1 MPRQIP
7 PLNALRAFEAVARHL
22 SFTGA
27 ADELGVTQ
35 GAVSQQVKK
44 LEAHLGLLMF
54 RRVHQGLLL
63 TDAGQTYLPVVRDA
77 FDGLALGTRNMQSR
91 ERGGVLTVS
100 VSAGFATKWLV
111 PRSHRFYERHPEID
125 LRISTSQEHINF
137 ARGDVDL
144 AVRHGDGIWPDLD
157 AVCLMAENVFPVCSP
172 ALAEEPGGL
181 KAPIDLRHHILLR
194 SWRPDYWPRWF
205 AAAGA
210 AGAVDTTRGPA
221 FNDHSNAI
229 QAAIDGQGVALG
241 RTALVGDDLLAGRL
255 VRPFERVIPADI
267 AYWIVCPKGTA
278 GRPKIVAFR
287 DWLLAEAEALQRRL
301 LARPDLRPS
310 VHAP

>member
-77 FDGLALGTRNMQSR
+77 FDGLALGTRNLRAR

-137 ARGDVDL
+137 ARGDADL
-144 AVRHGDGIWPDLD
+144 AIRHGEGIWPDLD

-181 KAPIDLRHHILLR
+181 KAPIDLRHHTLLR

-210 AGAVDTTRGPA
+210 PGAVDTTRGPA

-287 DWLLAEAEALQRRL
+287 DWLLAEAKALQGRL

>member
-1 MPRQIP
+1 
-7 PLNALRAFEAVARHL
+7 
-22 SFTGA
+22 
-27 ADELGVTQ
+27 
-35 GAVSQQVKK
+35 
-44 LEAHLGLLMF
+44 
-54 RRVHQGLLL
+54 
-63 TDAGQTYLPVVRDA
+63 
-77 FDGLALGTRNMQSR
+77 
-91 ERGGVLTVS
+91 
-100 VSAGFATKWLV
+100 
-111 PRSHRFYERHPEID
+111 
-125 LRISTSQEHINF
+125 
-137 ARGDVDL
+137 
-144 AVRHGDGIWPDLD
+144 
-157 AVCLMAENVFPVCSP
+157 MAENVFPVCSP
-172 ALAEEPGGL
+172 ALVENSGGL
-181 KAPIDLRHHILLR
+181 KAPIDLRHHTLLR

-301 LARPDLRPS
+301 LARPDLRHS

>member
-1 MPRQIP
+1 MTRQIP

-63 TDAGQTYLPVVRDA
+63 TDSGQAYLPVVRDA
-77 FDGLALGTRNMQSR
+77 FDGLALGTRTLQSR
-91 ERGGVLTVS
+91 ERRGILTVS

-125 LRISTSQEHINF
+125 LRISASPEHINF
-137 ARGDVDL
+137 ARGDIDL
-144 AVRHGDGIWPDLD
+144 AVRHGDGIWPELD
-157 AVCLMAENVFPVCSP
+157 AVRLMAENVFPVCSP
-172 ALAEEPGGL
+172 AMAGKPD
-181 KAPIDLRHHILLR
+181 KPMAPIDLRHQTLLR

-205 AAAGA
+205 TAAGA
-210 AGAVDTTRGPA
+210 AGAVDTARGPA
-221 FNDHSNAI
+221 FDDHSNAI
-229 QAAIDGQGVALG
+229 QAAIDGRGVALG

-287 DWLLAEAEALQRRL
+287 EWLLAEAGALQQRL
-301 LARPDLRPS
+301 LADPDLRHT

>member
-77 FDGLALGTRNMQSR
+77 FDGLALGTRNLQSR

-100 VSAGFATKWLV
+100 VCAGFATKWLV

-144 AVRHGDGIWPDLD
+144 AVRHGDGNWSDLD

-172 ALAEEPGGL
+172 ALVEEPGGL
-181 KAPIDLRHHILLR
+181 NAPADLRHHTLLR

-221 FNDHSNAI
+221 FNDHSNAV

-255 VRPFERVIPADI
+255 VRPFVPVVPADI

-287 DWLLAEAEALQRRL
+287 DWLLAEAEALQQRL
-301 LARPDLRPS
+301 LGRPDLRPS

>member
-63 TDAGQTYLPVVRDA
+63 TDAGQTYLPVVREA
-77 FDGLALGTRNMQSR
+77 FDGLALGTRNLKSR

-111 PRSHRFYERHPEID
+111 PRSHRFHERHPDID

-181 KAPIDLRHHILLR
+181 KAPIDLRHHTLLR

-267 AYWIVCPKGTA
+267 AYWIVCPTGTG

-287 DWLLAEAEALQRRL
+287 DWLLAEAEALQQRL

>member
-1 MPRQIP
+1 MGRQIP

-22 SFTGA
+22 SFTAA

-63 TDAGQTYLPVVRDA
+63 TDAGQAYLPVVRDA

-91 ERGGVLTVS
+91 ERSGVLTVS
-100 VSAGFATKWLV
+100 VSPGFATKWLV

-125 LRISTSQEHINF
+125 LRISTALEHINF

-144 AVRHGDGIWPDLD
+144 AVRHGDGTWPELD
-157 AVCLMAENVFPVCSP
+157 VVCLMAENVFPVCSP
-172 ALAEEPGGL
+172 ALLDGPDEL
-181 KAPIDLRHHILLR
+181 KAPIDLRHHTLLR

-210 AGAVDTTRGPA
+210 GGAVDTTRGPA
-221 FNDHSNAI
+221 FADHSNAV

-255 VRPFERVIPADI
+255 VRPFEQVIPADI
-267 AYWIVCPKGTA
+267 AYWIVCPQGTA

-287 DWLLAEAEALQRRL
+287 EWLLAEADALKRRL
-301 LARPDLRPS
+301 LADPDLR
-310 VHAP
+310 HAVPAP

>member
-1 MPRQIP
+1 MTRQIP

-77 FDGLALGTRNMQSR
+77 FDGLALGTRNLQSR

-144 AVRHGDGIWPDLD
+144 AVRHGDGIWPGLD

-172 ALAEEPGGL
+172 ALIEEPGGL
-181 KAPIDLRHHILLR
+181 KAPADLRHHTLLR

-221 FNDHSNAI
+221 FNDHSNAV

-255 VRPFERVIPADI
+255 IRPFEPIVPADI
-267 AYWIVCPKGTA
+267 AYWIVCPMGTA

-287 DWLLAEAEALQRRL
+287 EWLLAEAEALRQRL
-301 LARPDLRPS
+301 LAHPELRHI
-310 VHAP
+310 VCAP

>member
-125 LRISTSQEHINF
+125 LRISTSQEHVNF

-172 ALAEEPGGL
+172 ALADKPGGL
-181 KAPIDLRHHILLR
+181 KAPIDLRHHTLLR
-194 SWRPDYWPRWF
+194 SWRPDYWPTWF

-210 AGAVDTTRGPA
+210 AGAVDSTRGPA

-301 LARPDLRPS
+301 LARPELRHS

>member
-1 MPRQIP
+1 MRRQIP

-22 SFTGA
+22 SFTAA

-91 ERGGVLTVS
+91 ERSGVLTVS
-100 VSAGFATKWLV
+100 VSPGFATKWLV

-125 LRISTSQEHINF
+125 LRISTALEHINF

-144 AVRHGDGIWPDLD
+144 AVRHGDGTWPELD
-157 AVCLMAENVFPVCSP
+157 VVCLMAENVFPVCSP
-172 ALAEEPGGL
+172 ALLDGPDEL
-181 KAPIDLRHHILLR
+181 KAPIDLRQHTLLR

-287 DWLLAEAEALQRRL
+287 EWLLAEAEALKRRL
-301 LARPDLRPS
+301 LADPDLR
-310 VHAP
+310 HAVPAP

>member
-1 MPRQIP
+1 MRRQIP

-44 LEAHLGLLMF
+44 LETHIGLLLF

-63 TDAGQTYLPVVRDA
+63 TDAGQAYLPVVRDA
-77 FDGLALGTRNMQSR
+77 FDGLALGTRNLQSR
-91 ERGGVLTVS
+91 ERRGVLTVS
-100 VSAGFATKWLV
+100 VSPGFATKWLV
-111 PRSHRFYERHPEID
+111 PRSHGFYERHPEID
-125 LRISTSQEHINF
+125 LRISAGLDHINF
-137 ARGDVDL
+137 ARSDVDL
-144 AVRHGDGIWPDLD
+144 AVRHGDGTWPDLD
-157 AVCLMAENVFPVCSP
+157 VVRLMAENVFPVCSP
-172 ALAEEPGGL
+172 ALIAGPAKM
-181 KAPIDLRHHILLR
+181 KAPIDLRHHTLLR
-194 SWRPDYWPRWF
+194 SWRPDDWPRWF

-210 AGAVDTTRGPA
+210 DGAVDTTRGPS

-255 VRPFERVIPADI
+255 VRPFERVIPANI
-267 AYWIVCPKGTA
+267 SYWIVCPQGTA

-287 DWLLAEAEALQRRL
+287 EWLLAEAEALQQRL
-301 LARPDLRPS
+301 LADPDLRPT
-310 VHAP
+310 VPAP

>member
-22 SFTGA
+22 SFTSA

-63 TDAGQTYLPVVRDA
+63 TDAGQAYLPVVRDA
-77 FDGLALGTRNMQSR
+77 FDGLAQGTRNLQSR
-91 ERGGVLTVS
+91 ERCGVLTVS

-125 LRISTSQEHINF
+125 LRISASPEHINF

-144 AVRHGDGIWPDLD
+144 AIRHGDGTWPELD
-157 AVCLMAENVFPVCSP
+157 TARLMAEKVFPVCSP
-172 ALAEEPGGL
+172 GLAGKPHEL
-181 KAPIDLRHHILLR
+181 KAPIDLRHQTLLR
-194 SWRPDYWPRWF
+194 SWHPDYWPQWF

-210 AGAVDTTRGPA
+210 ADAVDTTRGPA

-255 VRPFERVIPADI
+255 VRPFDRVISADI

-278 GRPKIVAFR
+278 ERPKIVAFR
-287 DWLLAEAEALQRRL
+287 EWLLVEADALQQRL
-301 LARPDLRPS
+301 LADPDLRHT
-310 VHAP
+310 VLTT

>member
-1 MPRQIP
+1 MRRQIP

-35 GAVSQQVKK
+35 GAVIQQVKK
-44 LEAHLGLLMF
+44 LETHIGLLLF

-63 TDAGQTYLPVVRDA
+63 TDAGQAYLPVVRDA
-77 FDGLALGTRNMQSR
+77 FDGLALGTRILQSR
-91 ERGGVLTVS
+91 ERRGVLTVS
-100 VSAGFATKWLV
+100 VSPGFATKWLV
-111 PRSHRFYERHPEID
+111 PRSHGFYERHPGID
-125 LRISTSQEHINF
+125 LRISAGLEHINF
-137 ARGDVDL
+137 ARSDVDL
-144 AVRHGDGIWPDLD
+144 AVRHGDGTWPDLD
-157 AVCLMAENVFPVCSP
+157 VVRLMAENVFPVCSP
-172 ALAEEPGGL
+172 ALIAGPAKM
-181 KAPIDLRHHILLR
+181 KAPIDLRHHTLLR
-194 SWRPDYWPRWF
+194 SWRPDCWPRWF

-210 AGAVDTTRGPA
+210 DGAVDTTRGPS

-267 AYWIVCPKGTA
+267 AYWIVCPQGTA

-287 DWLLAEAEALQRRL
+287 EWLLAEAEALQQRL
-301 LARPDLRPS
+301 LADPDLRPA
-310 VHAP
+310 VPAP

>member
-125 LRISTSQEHINF
+125 LRISTGQEHINF